1 MVASLWYLQ
10 NSSQVIRD
18 QNLSDS
24 QMLGVLKKLRR
35 HWKGGVPPG
44 IQKALVE
51 KKKLLNNFFTKVT
64 LTLLRLNVSPSFA
77 GEAGR

>member
-1 MVASLWYLQ
+1 MVVSP
-10 NSSQVIRD
+10 NCCQVIRD
-18 QNLSDS
+18 QNLSDT

-51 KKKLLNNFFTKVT
+51 KKKLLNNFFTKVM
-64 LTLLRLNVSPSFA
+64 LTKLRQNVS
-77 GEAGR
+77 

>member
-1 MVASLWYLQ
+1 MVVSP
-10 NSSQVIRD
+10 NCCQVIRD
-18 QNLSDS
+18 QNLSDT

-51 KKKLLNNFFTKVT
+51 KKKLLNNFFTKVM
-64 LTLLRLNVSPSFA
+64 LTKLRLNVS
-77 GEAGR
+77 

>member
-1 MVASLWYLQ
+1 M
-10 NSSQVIRD
+10 IRD
-18 QNLSDS
+18 QNLSDT

-44 IQKALVE
+44 IQKALVK

-64 LTLLRLNVSPSFA
+64 LTKLRLNFTSSFA
-77 GEAGR
+77 GEAGRQLGGVLH

>member
-1 MVASLWYLQ
+1 
-10 NSSQVIRD
+10 
-18 QNLSDS
+18 
-24 QMLGVLKKLRR
+24 MLGVLKKLRR

>member
-1 MVASLWYLQ
+1 MVVSP
-10 NSSQVIRD
+10 NCCQVIRD
-18 QNLSDS
+18 QNLSDT

-51 KKKLLNNFFTKVT
+51 KKKLLNNFFTKVM
-64 LTLLRLNVSPSFA
+64 LSKLRLNVS
-77 GEAGR
+77 